1 MKKNLFSII
10 IIALLVMNLVLT
22 GVLVFSIIPASKK
35 TNELVSKVCSAID
48 LELES
53 NRNSGVSNVPID
65 KIQVYDIA
73 DSMTIN
79 LKNGDDNKEHYAV
92 VSVSLSL
99 NTEHDD
105 YSTYGEKIN
114 EKESLIK
121 NEIRSVVAS
130 YTLSEIK
137 SDPDAVTTELLKR
150 IQALFNSDFI
160 VSVAF
165 RDVVFQ

>member
-65 KIQVYDIA
+65 KIQV
-73 DSMTIN
+73 
-79 LKNGDDNKEHYAV
+79 
-92 VSVSLSL
+92 
-99 NTEHDD
+99 
-105 YSTYGEKIN
+105 
-114 EKESLIK
+114 
-121 NEIRSVVAS
+121 
-130 YTLSEIK
+130 
-137 SDPDAVTTELLKR
+137 
-150 IQALFNSDFI
+150 
-160 VSVAF
+160 
-165 RDVVFQ
+165 